1 MNDKNKVLCA
11 MPCNDRAIFLED
23 DGFIHERI
31 GIVWEA
37 DEDDAENDSHYYV
50 DKDGFIYKPLPVS
63 DGENTLI
70 IANIGETIRPE
81 ALADLPAQMYYP
93 GSVFSK
99 VEEFGVKIDRT
110 HLSETLKVFFK
121 GIRKGIC
128 GVIIETTEGVRVMD
142 SRYGDLFDLN
152 NEDNNYCY
160 RDTNGILGT
169 NPIYLLVSYLTAY
182 SKLLGMRVNVEIY
195 FRKFTPDIRNYEKNN
210 LLVCEYEKKCLGKIR
225 KTVNEKL
232 DAAWEQ
238 ILNEVCGDQPQKEPE
253 QQFISEYD
261 KDPNLTE

>member
-1 MNDKNKVLCA
+1 MNDINKVLCA

-37 DEDDAENDSHYYV
+37 DEDDAENDSQYFV
-50 DKDGFIYKPLPVS
+50 DKDGFIYKPMPVS
-63 DGENTLI
+63 DGENTLL

-81 ALADLPAQMYYP
+81 ALASLPVQMYYP
-93 GSVFSK
+93 GTVFSK

-110 HLSETLKVFFK
+110 HLSKTLKVFFEN
-121 GIRKGIC
+121 ILRGIC
-128 GVIIETTEGVRVMD
+128 SVTIETTEGVRVMD
-142 SRYGDLFDLN
+142 GGYGDIFDLN
-152 NEDNNYCY
+152 NEDNNY
-160 RDTNGILGT
+160 RDRDNNGTLGT
-169 NPIYLLVSYLTAY
+169 DPIYLLTSYLTAY

-210 LLVCEYEKKCLGKIR
+210 HVVCEYEKKCLGKIR

-232 DAAWEQ
+232 NAAWEQ
-238 ILNEVCGDQPQKEPE
+238 VLDEVGGNQPRNDPE
-253 QQFISEYD
+253 QQFMSKYD
-261 KDPNLTE
+261 KDPNLME

>member
-11 MPCNDRAIFLED
+11 MPCNDHAIFLED
-23 DGFIHERI
+23 EGFIHERI

-37 DEDDAENDSHYYV
+37 DDAENDIHYYV

-63 DGENTLI
+63 EGENTLI

-81 ALADLPAQMYYP
+81 ALASLPAQMYYP
-93 GSVFSK
+93 GTVFSK

-110 HLSETLKVFFK
+110 HLSETLKVFFE

-128 GVIIETTEGVRVMD
+128 YVTIETTEGVCVMNGRD
-142 SRYGDLFDLN
+142 GDLFDLN
-152 NEDNNYCY
+152 NENDHY
-160 RDTNGILGT
+160 RYRGTNGTLGT
-169 NPIYLLVSYLTAY
+169 DPFYLLTSYFTAY
-182 SKLLGMRVNVEIY
+182 SKLLGKMVNVEIY

-210 LLVCEYEKKCLGKIR
+210 LAVCEYEKKCLGKIR

-232 DAAWEQ
+232 NAAKEQ
-238 ILNEVCGDQPQKEPE
+238 ILNEADGNQPRKLPE
-253 QQFISEYD
+253 QQFLSKYD
-261 KDPNLTE
+261 KDPNLME

>member
-1 MNDKNKVLCA
+1 
-11 MPCNDRAIFLED
+11 
-23 DGFIHERI
+23 
-31 GIVWEA
+31 
-37 DEDDAENDSHYYV
+37 
-50 DKDGFIYKPLPVS
+50 
-63 DGENTLI
+63 
-70 IANIGETIRPE
+70 
-81 ALADLPAQMYYP
+81 MYYP

-261 KDPNLTE
+261 KDPNLME